1 MGTTTDKLNYLSE
14 TKELLRQGINNTGAG
29 ELLTSSNTF
38 KEYVT
43 ALEEHPYHLE
53 CLVEGIT
60 IDCKV
65 SLVTSIGHSAF
76 KGCTSLSSVTF
87 PNVTSMASYAFQD
100 CAALSSVSF
109 PKAASIGYS
118 AFERCTSLT
127 SASFPN
133 ATSIGEF
140 AFAYCSSLT
149 TLYIGTNT
157 GTVCTLASTNSIPS
171 SITKIY
177 VPSSLV
183 NSYKSAT
190 NWSSFASKIVA
201 YTG

>member
-1 MGTTTDKLNYLSE
+1 MGTTADKLNYLSE

-43 ALEEHPYHLE
+43 ILEEHPYYLE
-53 CLVEGIT
+53 CLVEGIIT
-60 IDCKV
+60 DCKV
-65 SLVTSIGHSAF
+65 SSVNSIGNSAF
-76 KGCTSLSSVTF
+76 RNCSK
-87 PNVTSMASYAFQD
+87 
-100 CAALSSVSF
+100 
-109 PKAASIGYS
+109 
-118 AFERCTSLT
+118 LT

-133 ATSIGEF
+133 VTSIGSS
-140 AFAYCSSLT
+140 AFKDCSSLT
-149 TLYIGTNT
+149 TLYIGTSTN
-157 GTVCTLASTNSIPS
+157 TVCTLANTNAIPS
-171 SITKIY
+171 SVATIY